1 MFAPMPQGTSTAG
14 KLTVVLATLGLQVGR
29 EAISLQVLRD
39 GNAAVDDAGRGVAAI
54 YCYALRQTVEA
65 RQLGFRP
72 SRASGRLAGT
82 VWSTRPSGVGYDPGR
97 LPRGDA

>member
-1 MFAPMPQGTSTAG
+1 MPQ
-14 KLTVVLATLGLQVGR
+14 VFATLGLQVGR
-29 EAISLQVLRD
+29 EAISLQVLSRD
-39 GNAAVDDAGRGVAAI
+39 GNAAVDDVGRGVAAI

-65 RQLGFRP
+65 RQFGFRP